1 MHFRFFADFKDFNH
15 PTLREGAVVQG
26 RLYGM
31 NYRPDRALEYSQKI
45 VGIGHELMEILRC
58 SCASSFFLLISRF

>member
-15 PTLREGAVVQG
+15 PTLWEGAVVQG

-31 NYRPDRALEYSQKI
+31 NYRADRALEYSQKI
-45 VGIGHELMEILRC
+45 VGIGHELMEILRF
-58 SCASSFFLLISRF
+58 SCASSLFLLISRF